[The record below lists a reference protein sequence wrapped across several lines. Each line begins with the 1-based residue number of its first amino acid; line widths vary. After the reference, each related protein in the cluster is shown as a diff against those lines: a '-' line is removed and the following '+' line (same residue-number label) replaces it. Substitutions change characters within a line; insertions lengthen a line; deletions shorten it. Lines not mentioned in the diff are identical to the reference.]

1 MLDDFYEIYNE
12 VDQEYAEQREREPR
26 FSPRGALRNV
36 ALVVVNE
43 ALYEA
48 LQELPE
54 RSRVR
59 PDAVHFLR
67 VNLHQMVTLPL
78 FRRAEGPGGPS
89 YSVHP
94 GELKEYLR
102 HDADIVLRESPLDSR
117 GEITGHAVLD
127 TLSRVWSR
135 LRVTG
140 FEVWG

>member
-1 MLDDFYEIYNE
+1 MLDDFYDIYNE
-12 VDQEYAEQREREPR
+12 VDQDYAEQRERVPR
-26 FSPRGALRNV
+26 IFPRPALREV

-43 ALYEA
+43 ALSEA

-78 FRRAEGPGGPS
+78 FRREEWAGRS
-89 YSVHP
+89 SLHP
-94 GELKEYLR
+94 GELKNYLR
-102 HDADIVLRESPLDSR
+102 HDVDIVLRESPLDSR